1 MSGMLD
7 HITVVD
13 LTRDLGGFAGKMLAE
28 LGADVRKRDVTEG
41 VWDMGKLPL
50 TEAVATAAAKADI
63 LICGADEP
71 LDDAALAAANPRL
84 IRVVITNFSAE
95 GPYAGRPANDLTLLA
110 ASGLLNIGGDPDRAP
125 LKLPGEQAYALAGIQ
140 GATAALT
147 ALYARH
153 ATGRGQ
159 RVEVSAFQAATLAG
173 YRDPIV
179 WEWTGRI
186 GVRTGNQLVRGS
198 SAVKQVF
205 ACQDGWVTW
214 GLVDNPGMLKGLTRI
229 MKAEGADAGMADV
242 DWDNTLLAEAPQ
254 KHIEAWETVLE
265 AWFARHKA
273 DHLMALSA
281 ELGLGLSRIDSP
293 DDVLAGA
300 QHAAR
305 GLWRTT
311 DGVTALPGP
320 LFRSVEAG

>member
-1 MSGMLD
+1 MLQ

-13 LTRDLGGFAGKMLAE
+13 LTRDLGGFTGKILAE
-28 LGADVRKRDVTEG
+28 LGATVRKRGLTDS
-41 VWDMGKLPL
+41 VWDVGKTAL
-50 TEAVATAAAKADI
+50 TDDVVTAAATADI

-84 IRVVITNFSAE
+84 IRVVVGNFSAD
-95 GPYAGRPANDLTLLA
+95 GPYAGRPANDLTLSA

-159 RVEVSAFQAATLAG
+159 RVEVSAFQSATLAG

-186 GVRTGNQLVRGS
+186 GARTGNQLVRGS

-205 ACQDGWVTW
+205 PCQDGWVTW
-214 GLVDNPGMLKGLTRI
+214 GLVDNPGMLKGLTKL
-229 MKAEGADAGMADV
+229 MAADGADDGMAQV

-254 KHIEAWETVLE
+254 KQIEAWEKVLE

-293 DDVLAGA
+293 DDVLAGE

-305 GLWRTT
+305 GLWREVG
-311 DGVTALPGP
+311 GVALPGP
-320 LFRSVEAG
+320 LFRSVEAR

>member
-1 MSGMLD
+1 MLD

-13 LTRDLGGFAGKMLAE
+13 LTRDLGGFAGKILAE
-28 LGADVRKRDVTEG
+28 LGATVRKRDVTYG
-41 VWDMGKLPL
+41 VWDIGKLPL
-50 TEAVATAAAKADI
+50 EEAAAAAAATADI
-63 LICGADEP
+63 LICGPDEP
-71 LDDAALAAANPRL
+71 LDDAALAAANPEL
-84 IRVVITNFSAE
+84 IRVVIANFSAD
-95 GPYAGRPANDLTLLA
+95 GPYAGRPATDLTLLA
-110 ASGLLNIGGDPDRAP
+110 ASGLLNTGGDPDRAP

-153 ATGRGQ
+153 ATGKGQ
-159 RVEVSAFQAATLAG
+159 RVVVSAFQSATLAG

-229 MKAEGADAGMADV
+229 MKSEGADAGMGDV
-242 DWDNTLLAEAPQ
+242 DWDNVLLAEAPQ
-254 KHIEAWETVLE
+254 KQIEAWELVLE
-265 AWFARHKA
+265 AWFRTHAA

-281 ELGLGLSRIDSP
+281 ELGLGLSKIDTP
-293 DDVLAGA
+293 DDALGGT

-305 GLWRTT
+305 GLWREVN
-311 DGVTALPGP
+311 GVRLPGP
-320 LFRSVEAG
+320 LFVSAD